1 MFPSRSQKEGE
12 ICAVDVGLLGHNNCT
27 LDLETSFMTTDVTGY
42 STWSMQRCWL
52 KDGPSAALGVHEA
65 CRQAGSNLCK
75 TSSVTLSQPVRQ
87 VFLHRNTHGLST
99 TRVSGSHV
107 SPLLR
112 EAKRVAT
119 VLSAQAASAPQGSKL
134 KGHEKKL
141 HHVNDSSQQP
151 AAATGQ
157 A

>member
-1 MFPSRSQKEGE
+1 
-12 ICAVDVGLLGHNNCT
+12 
-27 LDLETSFMTTDVTGY
+27 
-42 STWSMQRCWL
+42 
-52 KDGPSAALGVHEA
+52 
-65 CRQAGSNLCK
+65 
-75 TSSVTLSQPVRQ
+75 VRK

-99 TRVSGSHV
+99 TRVSGSHY

-119 VLSAQAASAPQGSKL
+119 VLSAQAASAPQGKKL
-134 KGHEKKL
+134 KGHEKKKL